1 MLSNSFLWNGWHPRR
16 WLPEDYHVYLAQD
29 GITELRGPGWETEQN
44 WVMTFVDPCG
54 LTAMLAGKKR
64 NKQGSTPF
72 WETNGYAAVGN
83 RGEQSV

>member
-1 MLSNSFLWNGWHPRR
+1 
-16 WLPEDYHVYLAQD
+16 
-29 GITELRGPGWETEQN
+29 
-44 WVMTFVDPCG
+44 MTFVDPCG